1 MRTWLLLKYI
11 LLPVLRFSCSNHTQD
26 HNRKET
32 VKMGVPSGDEEAGGS
47 SGHSATL
54 SLAQIL
60 DLTSASNTCSCFAK
74 YFFSIWGNPY

>member
-11 LLPVLRFSCSNHTQD
+11 FLPVLRISCSNHTQD
-26 HNRKET
+26 DNGKET

-54 SLAQIL
+54 SLGQIL
-60 DLTSASNTCSCFAK
+60 DLTSASNTWSCFAK
-74 YFFSIWGNPY
+74 DTNKKVFS